1 MWRAAIGSLAWFVLA
16 PVMVGGVVP
25 WWITRWSGSAA
36 GVDVRDVIGGLL
48 VVAGTAV
55 VAVCFVQFTVQGR
68 GTPMPAAPTES
79 LVVSGIYRYVRNPMY
94 VGVGASIAGQALAF
108 QSWGC
113 LAWLGVVALAFAGF
127 VHGYEQPTLS
137 REYGGSYDRYRRAV
151 PGWWPRLTPYRG

>member
-1 MWRAAIGSLAWFVLA
+1 MVKAAVGSLVWFVLA

-25 WWITRWSGSAA
+25 WWITQWSGSAPGLDA
-36 GVDVRDVIGGLL
+36 RDVVGAVL
-48 VVAGTAV
+48 VVVGALV
-55 VAVCFVQFTVQGR
+55 VTVCFVQFVVEGR

-94 VGVGASIAGQALAF
+94 VGVGAVIAGQALAF

-113 LAWLGVVALAFAGF
+113 LAWFAVVALAFAGF

-137 REYGGSYDRYRRAV
+137 RTHGESYDRYRRAV
-151 PGWWPRLTPYRG
+151 PGWWPRVTPYRG